1 MSDIAKVNVDVDV
14 NGNEIYDDAIAPVT
28 HPTAQ
33 TLGLIPRAIKAALFP
48 IEKWIIHKE
57 HAVKEIEMLLEKKLQ
72 NTAPEKIVPPE
83 AYIAVPAMQ
92 AISYSMDNEEI
103 RDMYAALLSK
113 AINSDT
119 KANVHPAFVDIIK
132 QLSPADAQFFHYL
145 SDVSQIPICKV
156 RHQYRLISLDTL
168 SELNGYTDNTYNSS
182 PFTDLEYFGKDLAS
196 DLTIAS
202 IDDLSSQQ
210 ISLSLSNLSRLGM
223 ISINYGSAMDESE
236 YESFTRLPKV
246 RVLFRRYPSDNK
258 TETVLVMG
266 TCELT
271 SLGKQFASICL

>member
-1 MSDIAKVNVDVDV
+1 MSDIAKVNVDV
-14 NGNEIYDDAIAPVT
+14 NGNEIYNDAIAPVT

-48 IEKWIIHKE
+48 IEKWIIQKE
-57 HAVKEIEMLLEKKLQ
+57 HAVKEIERLLEKKLQ
-72 NTAPEKIVPPE
+72 NTAPEKIVTPE

-132 QLSPADAQFFHYL
+132 QLSPADAQFFRYL

-168 SELNGYTDNTYNSS
+168 SELNGDTDDADNST
-182 PFTDLEYFGKDLAS
+182 PFTDLEYLGKDLAS
-196 DLTIAS
+196 DLTIAR

-210 ISLSLSNLSRLGM
+210 ISLSLSNLSRLGI

-236 YESFTRLPKV
+236 YESFTMLPKV
-246 RVLFRRYPSDNK
+246 RALFRRYPSDNK
-258 TETVLVMG
+258 AVTVLVMG

-271 SLGKQFASICL
+271 PLGKQFAFICL